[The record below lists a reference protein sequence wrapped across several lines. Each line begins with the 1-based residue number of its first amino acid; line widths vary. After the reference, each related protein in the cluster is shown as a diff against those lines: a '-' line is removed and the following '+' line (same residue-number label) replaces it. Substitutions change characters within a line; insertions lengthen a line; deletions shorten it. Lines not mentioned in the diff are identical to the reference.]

1 MVNHWVNKE
10 LKVDF
15 EIDRFSLALANFTD
29 EEGYGRFLDL
39 HQCYEV
45 YLNVKGL
52 EVNSFRKFFFQ

>member
-1 MVNHWVNKE
+1 
-10 LKVDF
+10 
-15 EIDRFSLALANFTD
+15 LASFTD

-52 EVNSFRKFFFQ
+52 EVLLLLFFLNKYIYIVFLLSLRN